1 MSAIFP
7 AIAIDNDSLLCEY
20 FLPYQVSW
28 ILAEDPFHDRKQ
40 QVFALA
46 EKSVRIG
53 WTYADAFKN
62 VRKRLRFNNRDYLFA
77 TKDYPSALEYMRVA
91 HEFTR
96 LYNFTKAIVSHGE
109 DYLKVPGPGRT
120 PRAGSTTE
128 EIKIGYIKF
137 DNGSR
142 IIAFSAHPQAM
153 AVYGGDVGLDEF
165 AKHANAELL
174 WQTAQGRVTWA
185 YDMAVW
191 SSHEGDDTLFNQFAQ
206 QARLQCTAG
215 VLACESPGRP
225 RPDSLPSPRGEGQ
238 GEGER
243 IVHQPSAPREKRQDP
258 LHSEV
263 LPIENQNGTT
273 SLVSKIEN
281 SSSPWNLYFKVT
293 ITDAIEQ
300 GLLDVINRTRDA
312 NLTPDQF
319 LANCRAR
326 AGLEQIFQQ
335 SYMCNPVPGGAS
347 IVDWSAIERCRSD
360 YQIERVHLESTDI
373 TRLFGDFNPALQFRR
388 QSKIESFLQENFPN
402 LLSIENQKSK
412 IKNPPAFRLGF
423 DIAASGAGDLCAIY
437 IDEARAND
445 LWLRALF
452 TCRTEDWDFIKT
464 VLFFFLEKLPRLKA
478 AGDESGLGRQICW
491 EASKQYSYKF
501 TKVNFAAKKQ
511 DLGFTLMN
519 QLSSAEKH
527 FPKDQPDVAADF
539 FALRKNFTGSKWV
552 FTEGRNNNNLASH
565 CDIAWAAALAT
576 FAHTESQASGF
587 SVAVAHETGW
597 SDSRGFHP
605 YKS

>member
-7 AIAIDNDSLLCEY
+7 AISIDKNSLLSEY
-20 FLPYQVSW
+20 FLPYQLSW
-28 ILAEDPFHDRKQ
+28 IYAEDEFHAQKK

-91 HEFTR
+91 REFVDLYGFTR
-96 LYNFTKAIVSHGE
+96 AIVSHGE
-109 DYLKVPGPGRT
+109 DYLKLPSAGSTRAGGALS

-165 AKHANAELL
+165 AKHPNAELL

-185 YDMAVW
+185 YDLAVW
-191 SSHEGDDTLFNQFAQ
+191 SSHESDDTLFNQFAQ
-206 QARLQCTAG
+206 QARSTLT
-215 VLACESPGRP
+215 PTP
-225 RPDSLPSPRGEGQ
+225 TPTPNPNPQ
-238 GEGER
+238 GEVASSHASR
-243 IVHQPSAPREKRQDP
+243 ITHHDRLASDSTVQRSNR
-258 LHSEV
+258 S
-263 LPIENQNGTT
+263 T
-273 SLVSKIEN
+273 
-281 SSSPWNLYFKVT
+281 SPWNLYFRVT

-300 GLLDVINRTRDA
+300 GLLDVINRTRNA
-312 NLTPDQF
+312 NLTPTQF
-319 LANCRAR
+319 LADCRAR

-347 IVDWSAIERCRSD
+347 IVDWAAIDRCRSD
-360 YQIERVHLESTDI
+360 YEIERVHLEATDV
-373 TRLFGDFNPALQFRR
+373 TKLFGDFNPATQQFR
-388 QSKIESFLQENFPN
+388 QSKIEDYLREKFPK
-402 LLSIENQKSK
+402 LLSSSSST
-412 IKNPPAFRLGF
+412 NPSHESRITHHSFRLGF
-423 DIAASGAGDLCAIY
+423 DIAASGQGDLCAIY
-437 IDEARAND
+437 IDEARADD
-445 LWLRALF
+445 LWLRALI

-464 VLFFFLEKLPRLKA
+464 VLFFFLQNLSRLKA

-491 EASKQYSYKF
+491 EAAQQFSHKF
-501 TKVNFAAKKQ
+501 SKVNFAAKKQ
-511 DLGFTLMN
+511 DLGFALMN
-519 QLSSAEKH
+519 QLSVAEKH
-527 FPKDQPDVAADF
+527 IPQDHPDIAADL
-539 FALRKNFTGSKWV
+539 FALRKTFVGNKWV
-552 FTEGRNNNNLASH
+552 FSEGRNHSNSASH

-576 FAHTESQASGF
+576 FAHTENETVGVSA
-587 SVAVAHETGW
+587 AVAHESGW
-597 SDSRGFHP
+597 FDGREFHP